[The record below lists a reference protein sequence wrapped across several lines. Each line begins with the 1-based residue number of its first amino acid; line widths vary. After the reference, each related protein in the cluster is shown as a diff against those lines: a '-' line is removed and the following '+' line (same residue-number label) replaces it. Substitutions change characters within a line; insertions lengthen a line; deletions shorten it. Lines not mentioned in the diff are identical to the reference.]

1 MTPTYSEM
9 MPQLQTT
16 VDGLEQYKAIN
27 KSIQANVETQ
37 KQLKEWRDNENRR
50 LWNQNRQLEQTISD
64 NKKILSDQDK
74 EISCLKILFLI

>member
-27 KSIQANVETQ
+27 KSIQADVETQ
-37 KQLKEWRDNENRR
+37 KWLKEWRDNENHS
-50 LWNQNRQLEQTISD
+50 LWNQN
-64 NKKILSDQDK
+64 
-74 EISCLKILFLI
+74 